1 MAEEE
6 TKEEEV
12 DLGVKLEK
20 LVEEIK
26 EVMERRSERIAELRT
41 EIESIEQDNVKLENT
56 IGELLK
62 GF

>member
-6 TKEEEV
+6 NKEEV

-26 EVMERRSERIAELRT
+26 EVMERRKERIAELRS
-41 EIESIEQDNVKLENT
+41 EIERIEQDNVSLENT